1 MELRHIRY
9 FLAVAEERHFT
20 RAAAKVGIG
29 QPPLSQQIKDLEAEV
44 GAALFHRLAHGAEL
58 TEAGKVFL
66 AGVEQMPLIAERAT
80 MAARRAAR
88 GETGSLRVGFTST
101 ATFNVVVPSAIRTF
115 RRAYPEIHLTLEE
128 ANTTRLITGLREG
141 TLDVVFLRPGT
152 SGTEELQLRRLS
164 DDPIVVAL
172 PKRHPAAALEEIDL
186 AILKDDPFLLS
197 PWEIA
202 PTLYDTI
209 VDACRKAG
217 FQPVIGQ
224 VAPHITSIV
233 NLVAAELGVSLV
245 PAAMMQLRVTGI
257 VYRQIAGQSPTTRLA
272 LAYRRGETSPVVR
285 NFAAPRRF
293 VMLSGLCRRW
303 VIRDRCRRFGQ
314 SGHVRYASKRRYF
327 IGKETTLRAAGV
339 HRCC

>member
-29 QPPLSQQIKDLEAEV
+29 QPPLSQQIKDLETEV

-66 AGVEQMPLIAERAT
+66 AGVEEIPLIAERAT
-80 MAARRAAR
+80 LAARRAAR

-186 AILKDDPFLLS
+186 G
-197 PWEIA
+197 
-202 PTLYDTI
+202 Y
-209 VDACRKAG
+209 
-217 FQPVIGQ
+217 
-224 VAPHITSIV
+224 
-233 NLVAAELGVSLV
+233 
-245 PAAMMQLRVTGI
+245 
-257 VYRQIAGQSPTTRLA
+257 
-272 LAYRRGETSPVVR
+272 
-285 NFAAPRRF
+285 
-293 VMLSGLCRRW
+293 
-303 VIRDRCRRFGQ
+303 
-314 SGHVRYASKRRYF
+314 
-327 IGKETTLRAAGV
+327 
-339 HRCC
+339 

>member
-1 MELRHIRY
+1 MMMELRHIRY

-66 AGVEQMPLIAERAT
+66 AGVKEMPLIAERAT

-186 AILKDDPFLLS
+186 AILKDDPFLLF
-197 PWEIA
+197 PREIA

-285 NFAAPRRF
+285 NFVA
-293 VMLSGLCRRW
+293 
-303 VIRDRCRRFGQ
+303 
-314 SGHVRYASKRRYF
+314 
-327 IGKETTLRAAGV
+327 RAV
-339 HRCC
+339 S